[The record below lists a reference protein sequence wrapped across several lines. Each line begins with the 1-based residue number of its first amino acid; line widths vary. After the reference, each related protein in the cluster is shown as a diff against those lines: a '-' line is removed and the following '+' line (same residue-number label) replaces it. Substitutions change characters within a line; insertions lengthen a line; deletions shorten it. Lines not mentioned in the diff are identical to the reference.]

1 MKLFGFKIERDT
13 NDASSAEKSFAPEIH
28 DDGAVVVAAGGTFG
42 TYVDLD
48 GTVRTEAELVS
59 KYRELS
65 LQPEII
71 KAIDE
76 ITNEAIIIEDNNKIV
91 EIVLDDMPVKD
102 NLKKIISQEFEN
114 ILNLIDFKND
124 CYEIF
129 KRWYIDGR
137 CYYHAIIDETKI
149 DEGLKELRYI
159 DPRKIR
165 KIREIKKTSDP
176 STGVPIQTTKDEYY
190 MYNDRGFN
198 YSNRQAISDSSTSS
212 GIRINADSIIHVTSG
227 IMDENNTMVL
237 SYLHPA
243 IKPMNQLRALED
255 SSLIYHLSRAPER
268 RVFKIDVGNLP
279 KMKAEQYVREM
290 MTKFKNKLTYNA
302 QTGEV
307 KDDRKFMTMLE
318 DFWLPIREG
327 GRGTQ
332 IDVLQGGTALP
343 QLLESVGYFQDRL
356 YRALQ
361 VPLTRLKPDSI
372 YNLGRAT
379 EITRDEVNF
388 SKFIGRIRLKFAF
401 LFISA
406 LEKQLI
412 LKNIMTPDDWDQLKR
427 FVKFKYNEDNYFSEL
442 KELEL
447 VNERFGRLQ
456 TIDQFAGKYVSHTW
470 IRKNII
476 GQTDEDIEQ
485 ENELMYQEMQ
495 NPQYNAELLQ
505 QELNSNQEKSNGNS
519 K

>member
-1 MKLFGFKIERDT
+1 MKLFGFKIERDK
-13 NDASSAEKSFAPEIH
+13 DESSAVEKSFAPEVS
-28 DDGAVVVAAGGTFG
+28 DDGAVIVAAGGTFG

-48 GTVRTEAELVS
+48 GTVRTEAELVA

-76 ITNEAIIIEDNNKIV
+76 ITNEAIVVEDNKKTV

-102 NLKKIISQEFEN
+102 NLKKIIIQEFDN
-114 ILNLIDFKND
+114 VLNLIDFKND

-165 KIREIKKTSDP
+165 KIREIQKTSDP
-176 STGVPIQTTKDEYY
+176 DSGVSIQVTKDEYY
-190 MYNDRGFN
+190 LYNDRGFN
-198 YSNRQAISDSSTSS
+198 YSNRQAIPDSSTST
-212 GIRINADSIIHVTSG
+212 GIKINADSIIHVTSG

-237 SYLHPA
+237 SYLHPS

-268 RVFKIDVGNLP
+268 RIFKIDVGNLP

-290 MTKFKNKLTYNA
+290 MVKYKNKLTYNA
-302 QTGEV
+302 QTGEI

-332 IDVLQGGTALP
+332 IDILQGGTALP
-343 QLLESVGYFQDRL
+343 QLLESVEYFQDRL
-356 YRALQ
+356 YRSLQ
-361 VPLTRLKPDSI
+361 VPLTRIKPDSI

-388 SKFIGRIRLKFAF
+388 SKFINRIRHKFSF

-412 LKNIMTPDDWDQLKR
+412 LKKITTPDDWDQLKQFIR
-427 FVKFKYNEDNYFSEL
+427 FKFNHDNYFAEL

-447 VNERFGRLQ
+447 INERFARLQ
-456 TIDQFAGKYVSHTW
+456 VIDQFAGKYVSHTW

-476 GQTDEDIEQ
+476 RQTNEDIEQ
-485 ENELMYQEMQ
+485 ENELIYQEME
-495 NPQYNAELLQ
+495 NPQYNPELLQ
-505 QELNSNQEKSNGNS
+505 QEISDQEKSNEPS